1 MAPNGSVSAST
12 LFRLGGLSAV
22 IGGVFLGLDVVLHLF
37 VDDTLT
43 PADLNGLAHEAWH
56 APGIIAL
63 PLVLLGLV
71 AIYLAQAR
79 ESGRNGLWGFVLLVV
94 GMTVGAVYSIVFHGV
109 FLPAIE
115 NIETGLFEK
124 LVDNTTAAQ
133 FYRGV
138 IVQALGLGLGA
149 VLFGVAT
156 IRARYF
162 RCGQG
167 GYLLLPQLSRLP
179 TRFGQKGS
187 SCPGHCSRWP
197 SSGSA
202 SIYANAYCRLLT
214 SALRIRTRALRSPGL
229 PGFGSARWNC
239 NPSAAFREYQGVV
252 AQC

>member
-156 IRARYF
+156 IRGKVFPVWTGWLFVAAATF
-162 RCGQG
+162 AAANQVWAEGQ
-167 GYLLLPQLSRLP
+167 LVSRALFAVAFIWLGIDL
-179 TRFGQKGS
+179 RK
-187 SCPGHCSRWP
+187 RIL
-197 SSGSA
+197 SA
-202 SIYANAYCRLLT
+202 SHLSSTN
-214 SALRIRTRALRSPGL
+214 
-229 PGFGSARWNC
+229 
-239 NPSAAFREYQGVV
+239 
-252 AQC
+252 